1 MSGQGLG
8 GVWRCAGAIHPLAHQ
23 PHQTFLPC
31 FCGLIHHLL
40 NCCSGRSHWNREIWG
55 DTTNHKGCTFQ
66 PHLFSR
72 VVCLTRPRMDAI
84 EVKSFDQGHS
94 VSKGPE
100 PFP

>member
-40 NCCSGRSHWNREIWG
+40 NCCSGRSHWNREIWALALEIPL
-55 DTTNHKGCTFQ
+55 TTRAPPSNPICSLEWSVLH
-66 PHLFSR
+66 
-72 VVCLTRPRMDAI
+72 A
-84 EVKSFDQGHS
+84 QGWM
-94 VSKGPE
+94 PLR
-100 PFP
+100 